1 MTREKEPL
9 VLIVG
14 MGPVGMTAALK
25 LARQGLPVT
34 VLETGDDL
42 AAESRASTFHP
53 SSLQILDELGI
64 VDEVLEMGLKAPGF
78 QYRGKNRELIAH
90 LDMSAL
96 AEDTKFPFRIQ
107 LEQSK
112 VTRIIRK
119 HLESMPHVTLRFG
132 APVDRVELAT
142 DSALVFLSGDGL
154 VPSYR
159 ADWVVAA
166 DGANSV
172 CRRTLGIAFEG
183 VTYPERFL
191 VASTTHEFA
200 DDFPGLAP
208 VSYIYDPED
217 WGVLLRTPSHWRV
230 LFPIDENESSEDA
243 LNPERVEER
252 LQSVVPLDEKYP
264 IVHSTIYAVH
274 QRIAA
279 SFGLGRFLLAGDAA
293 HINNPLGGMGMNS
306 GIHDGDAAV
315 EAINFALAGGDPA
328 RAVEVYSKVR
338 RDVAAFD
345 VQMNTQ
351 RNYEEM
357 REQDEENRQSR
368 RNEMEQIAADPDQTR
383 AYLKKAGLVSSLET
397 SRRRMARGLRPLR
410 LALPNP
416 AGRRLSDA
424 IRLDNLIVARREGN
438 GEICYLTAESVPES
452 DRALAEKILVDSGLY
467 MVQPRVDIS
476 NPEVFAEEVR
486 ALERA
491 GVAAVHLVGHLDSSE
506 LITATKV
513 ARQNRREMLVLVSLE
528 ATSLDAQVLGF
539 SDELVEAGADLIGL
553 TDTTAREALFEL
565 YHHVGQVPLLVHSDA
580 ALDKDSALQWS
591 LAGVNVVVPT
601 IKVAARAS

>member
-1 MTREKEPL
+1 MKSEQVT
-9 VLIVG
+9 VVG
-14 MGPVGMTAALK
+14 AGPVGLVAAVSLIEN
-25 LARQGLPVT
+25 GIPVV
-34 VLETGDDL
+34 VLEASADL
-42 AAESRASTFHP
+42 AVDLRASTFHP
-53 SSLQILDELGI
+53 PTLEFLDKLNLADELISRGIKCPFWQFRDRKKGEIATFDLGLLKDYTNHPYRLQAEQWKLTEAARKRLDES
-64 VDEVLEMGLKAPGF
+64 D
-78 QYRGKNRELIAH
+78 
-90 LDMSAL
+90 
-96 AEDTKFPFRIQ
+96 
-107 LEQSK
+107 
-112 VTRIIRK
+112 
-119 HLESMPHVTLRFG
+119 
-132 APVDRVELAT
+132 LAT
-142 DSALVFLSGDGL
+142 LITDISVKTIEQDSDFVTIHAERKTGEQEVYQTRFLIG
-154 VPSYR
+154 
-159 ADWVVAA
+159 A
-166 DGANSV
+166 DGA
-172 CRRTLGIAFEG
+172 R
-183 VTYPERFL
+183 
-191 VASTTHEFA
+191 STIRSETKVG
-200 DDFPGLAP
+200 FPGLTIPEIFLSLSTPFRYDQAIKDLADI
-208 VSYIYDPED
+208 SYISDPNE
-217 WGVLLRTPSHWRV
+217 WLVLLRTPTLWRV
-230 LFPIDENESSEDA
+230 LFPTDPNLSDAEIIDSD
-243 LNPERVEER
+243 RVEER
-252 LQSVVPLDEKYP
+252 MQNLLSGEPYEIKHKTAYRVHERVADKY
-264 IVHSTIYAVH
+264 VH
-274 QRIAA
+274 
-279 SFGLGRFLLAGDAA
+279 GRVFLAGDAA
-293 HINNPLGGMGMNS
+293 HLNNPLGGMGMNS